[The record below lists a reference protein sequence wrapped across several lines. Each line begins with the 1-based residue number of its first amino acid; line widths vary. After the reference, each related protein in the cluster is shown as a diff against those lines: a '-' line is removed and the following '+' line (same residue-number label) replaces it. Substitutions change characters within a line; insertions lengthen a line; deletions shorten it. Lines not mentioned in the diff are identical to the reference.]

1 MKLPYLTLIRGYLKE
16 AIESG
21 KRKYESVNCGFL
33 LSCSFLG
40 FYSKSITREEKQIYT
55 HYVYVHCQF
64 FSCSHPVGELS

>member
-1 MKLPYLTLIRGYLKE
+1 MKLPYLTLIREYLKE

-40 FYSKSITREEKQIYT
+40 FYSKSITREEKQIYILIMHMST
-55 HYVYVHCQF
+55 A
-64 FSCSHPVGELS
+64 SLSHVAIP